1 MLQSYKNLNGFTVL
15 QGYKTFNDL
24 TTLGIPLEFQMVI
37 ELWNDF

>member
-24 TTLGIPLEFQMVI
+24 TTLRSNVMISNGYRVME
-37 ELWNDF
+37 